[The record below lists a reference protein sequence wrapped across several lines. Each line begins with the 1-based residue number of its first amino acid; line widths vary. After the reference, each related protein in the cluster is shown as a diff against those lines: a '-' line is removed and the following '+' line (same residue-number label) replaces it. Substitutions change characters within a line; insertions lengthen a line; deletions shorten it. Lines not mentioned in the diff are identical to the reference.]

1 MSTLEV
7 VKTDQRVLSDEA
19 RARIQEQKAR
29 YPVPRSALGAALYIA
44 QEECG
49 GWVPHAAIREVAEL
63 MEMEPADVQSFMSF
77 YILYNKAP
85 IGKYLIEVC
94 HNVSCAL
101 LGSKRLFEVVERKC
115 GVGLGQTS
123 EDGLFTLKGVECL
136 AACGGAPALQVNGM
150 FHENVTPEQL
160 EEMIDR
166 MRQEGGP
173 RENLYNATYA
183 PENTCRLPEAKAGG
197 PQGGQ

>member
-7 VKTDQRVLSDEA
+7 AKSGGRLLSDAA
-19 RARIQEQKAR
+19 RARIMEQKAR
-29 YPVPRSALGAALYIA
+29 YPVPRSALGGALYIA

-49 GWVPHAAIREVAEL
+49 GWVPRQAVLEVAEL

-85 IGKYLIEVC
+85 IGKYLVEVC

-101 LGSKRLFEVVERKC
+101 LGSRRLFEVIERKC
-115 GVGLGQTS
+115 GIGLGETS

-150 FHENVTPEQL
+150 FYENVTSEEL
-160 EEMIDR
+160 EALLDR
-166 MRQEGGP
+166 LRQEGGP
-173 RENLYNATYA
+173 RENLYNAAYA
-183 PENTCRLPEAKAGG
+183 PENTCLLPEAETK
-197 PQGGQ
+197 